1 MQLVHSL
8 EENVKWIVG
17 DGDAPTYN
25 LKFNDV
31 SKIEKLLSTVNSLLT
46 APATI
51 QTSPPINQSISKSV
65 VAKEEK
71 KVDHLSHSVMA
82 VEGLPH
88 TVFTTQTLETTAVK
102 QSIVFED
109 LANINLPEMDAG
121 VDHESENV
129 TAHPEPNSAAHSD
142 LNIPNDDLPD
152 TNVAQQES
160 SKENMATENE
170 TAKGNEFPYS
180 ETDNEAIDYIA
191 KIQSDHP
198 VNIPAKL
205 DLKSHSQEVCT
216 CCLSC
221 MSHQY
226 LNASD
231 YGVDKVVLD

>member
-8 EENVKWIVG
+8 EENVKWIIG

-31 SKIEKLLSTVNSLLT
+31 SKIEKLLSTVNSLPR

-51 QTSPPINQSISKSV
+51 QTNPPINQSISKSV

-71 KVDHLSHSVMA
+71 KVDHFSHSVMA
-82 VEGLPH
+82 VEGLSH
-88 TVFTTQTLETTAVK
+88 NVFTTQTLGTTATVK
-102 QSIVFED
+102 QSMIFEG
-109 LANINLPEMDAG
+109 LADINLPETDAG

-129 TAHPEPNSAAHSD
+129 PVHPEPNSTEPNSTAHSD
-142 LNIPNDDLPD
+142 LYGPNDDLPD

-160 SKENMATENE
+160 SKENMATGNE
-170 TAKGNEFPYS
+170 IANAAKGSEFPYS

-191 KIQSDHP
+191 KTQSDHT
-198 VNIPAKL
+198 VNVPAKL
-205 DLKSHSQEVCT
+205 DLKSHSQEVCI

-221 MSHQY
+221 ISH
-226 LNASD
+226 
-231 YGVDKVVLD
+231 